1 MFASLVLIPEDVL
14 PPRPNGRSPSA
25 ADVVAVLE
33 RTQAFRAACCVRMAG
48 QLGTHGV
55 ITVLDAAGTVSF
67 TAARGE
73 VYPPARGSSQA
84 STPLVAAALRRGR
97 AARVDDTYVQYRSGD
112 RSELLYGDAVWSGNI

>member
-1 MFASLVLIPEDVL
+1 
-14 PPRPNGRSPSA
+14 
-25 ADVVAVLE
+25 
-33 RTQAFRAACCVRMAG
+33 MAG

-97 AARVDDTYVQYRSGD
+97 DARVDDTYVQYRSGD
-112 RSELLYGDAVWSGNI
+112 RSELLYGDAVWAGNI